1 MLDGIKHIEMT
12 DMSEAFPSFVTVI
25 MMLLCYSIAD
35 GVCFGILTFVL
46 PKLLTGKWRDLNIT
60 LVVLA
65 VLFVLN
71 FVFG

>member
-1 MLDGIKHIEMT
+1 
-12 DMSEAFPSFVTVI
+12 

-46 PKLLTGKWRDLNIT
+46 TKLLTGKWRDLNIT

>member
-1 MLDGIKHIEMT
+1 MT

-25 MMLLCYSIAD
+25 MMVLCYSIAD

-46 PKLLTGKWRDLNIT
+46 TKLLTGKWHDLKI
-60 LVVLA
+60 LA